1 MFLFVC
7 CLQCFVPTIDFGKKW
22 SAIQILFLIMGLG
35 VLVVVHFW
43 GMFCSCSFKN
53 SSAWQHTGKLINTG
67 FMLFSLLFLYLLR
80 MQLDVVNCSTT
91 EPNDGKLCTDF
102 TSVTCGGLCEC
113 WEEDGLQMKLLPWT
127 VLSFAVYSVGFF
139 FYLYSVLKTN
149 WITITNDQHFRCLG
163 YGE

>member
-35 VLVVVHFW
+35 VVVVVHFW

-67 FMLFSLLFLYLLR
+67 FMLFNLLFLYLLR
-80 MQLDVVNCSTT
+80 
-91 EPNDGKLCTDF
+91 
-102 TSVTCGGLCEC
+102 TCGGLCEC
-113 WEEDGLQMKLLPWT
+113 WEEDGLQMTLLPWT
-127 VLSFAVYSVGFF
+127 VLSFAVYSVGFL
-139 FYLYSVLKTN
+139 FYLHHVLKTN
-149 WITITNDQHFRCLG
+149 RITIIKDQHFRCFG
-163 YGE
+163 YGEAPLCRNRYRSNK